1 MKTLK
6 EVCTEL
12 GVSRRAV
19 QGYEEAGLV
28 KATRKNKYGYL
39 LYNQYAQER
48 IERIKFLQDLGFSLK
63 EIEQLIDA
71 PKNVLREQLEMQI
84 ERLVVKIDQKRAT
97 IQKARELI
105 NTLSAED
112 NL

>member
-28 KATRKNKYGYL
+28 KATKKNKYGYL
-39 LYNQYAQER
+39 LYNQREQER
-48 IERIKFLQDLGFSLK
+48 IETIKFLQDLGFSIK
-63 EIEQLIDA
+63 EIGLLIDA
-71 PKNVLREQLEMQI
+71 PKNVLKERLEIQI
-84 ERLVVKIDQKRAT
+84 ERLAVEIDQKKAT
-97 IQKARELI
+97 IQRAKVLIKELD
-105 NTLSAED
+105 E
-112 NL
+112 

>member
-12 GVSRRAV
+12 GVSRRAI

-48 IERIKFLQDLGFSLK
+48 IGKIKFLQELGFSIK
-63 EIEQLIDA
+63 EIGRLIDA
-71 PKNVLREQLEMQI
+71 PKHVLKENLEMQI
-84 ERLVVKIDQKRAT
+84 ERLSEEIDNKKAT

>member
-28 KATRKNKYGYL
+28 KASRKNKYGHL
-39 LYNQYAQER
+39 LYNQREQER
-48 IERIKFLQDLGFSLK
+48 IENIKFLQDLGFSIK
-63 EIEQLIDA
+63 EIGHLIDA
-71 PKNVLREQLEMQI
+71 PKNALKEKLEMQI
-84 ERLVVKIDQKRAT
+84 ERLTVEIDQKKAT
-97 IQKARELI
+97 IQKAKALIKELD
-105 NTLSAED
+105 E
-112 NL
+112 

>member
-84 ERLVVKIDQKRAT
+84 ERLTMEIEQKRAT

-105 NTLSAED
+105 KMLGVED
-112 NL
+112 SV